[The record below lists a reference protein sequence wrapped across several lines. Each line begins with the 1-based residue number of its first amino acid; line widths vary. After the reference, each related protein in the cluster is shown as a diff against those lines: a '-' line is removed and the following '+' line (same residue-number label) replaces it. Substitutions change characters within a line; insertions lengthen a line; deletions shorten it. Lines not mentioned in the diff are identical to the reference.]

1 MFSLYIYFGN
11 NICSALEWTADGHS
25 CLVVYREH
33 QTCTCNS
40 NKLRSF
46 TLLQQQMV
54 SGMKGQIYYVG
65 FEAWIFSIARCLGM
79 KSEIK
84 DLIFC
89 VSVGIVA
96 GLYHTQSC
104 ICGNFAYD
112 GDRRNLVFSRHDK
125 WLPVSTNQHG
135 CFNTCDILHLWNR
148 IFRELYQQ
156 FTSVD

>member
-11 NICSALEWTADGHS
+11 NICSALEWIADGHS

-65 FEAWIFSIARCLGM
+65 FEAIFSMARCMGM
-79 KSEIK
+79 KSELK
-84 DLIFC
+84 DF
-89 VSVGIVA
+89 
-96 GLYHTQSC
+96 
-104 ICGNFAYD
+104 
-112 GDRRNLVFSRHDK
+112 
-125 WLPVSTNQHG
+125 
-135 CFNTCDILHLWNR
+135 
-148 IFRELYQQ
+148 
-156 FTSVD
+156 